1 MDGKLNIIREER
13 PGYIIFRLEGRI
25 DAYWSKYLDE
35 ALDNAFRDREYN
47 IALDMCNIEYL
58 SSLGIRSLIKY
69 AKMAK
74 GVNGIFGISA
84 LSKEVQTVLEMVGLA
99 GMMEWKAPASNED
112 KAEEST
118 LECESE
124 GFVFKAVEIKGK
136 ENNTFKCT
144 LNGDPEGIKKGFT
157 QKDCISAKFG
167 SGKYGLGLGA
177 IGSGFED
184 CQSRFGEYI
193 ALGDAVAFMPS
204 GGVNTPDF
212 MITEGNLIPS
222 INMLYGISLEGS
234 FSRFIKFAPSENK
247 KSIPLSK
254 IIRAVAANTGF
265 REFAMVMMAESKGMV
280 GVALKRSPVTIENNE
295 IFSFPQIKDNLNLT
309 TEPEY
314 TGDISLSL
322 SIITSDED
330 SPLRRFTRESAPD
343 HDNPEKLR
351 HHTHSAIF
359 GYKPIAKSQIGAEEA
374 IKILFDEERLGSV
387 MHLLN
392 DRRDAT
398 GAGESEFTQG
408 VCWIGKIDKF

>member
-13 PGYIIFRLEGRI
+13 PGHILFRLEGRI

-35 ALDNAFRDREYN
+35 ALDNAFREREYN
-47 IALDMCNIEYL
+47 IALDMGNIEYL
-58 SSLGIRSLIKY
+58 SSLGIRSLIRY

-74 GVNGIFGISA
+74 GVNGVFGISA
-84 LSKEVQTVLEMVGLA
+84 SSKEVQAVLEMVGLA
-99 GMMEWKAPASNED
+99 GMLEWKRPEINADKTED
-112 KAEEST
+112 KTTEFQED
-118 LECESE
+118 
-124 GFVFKAVEIKGK
+124 GFIFKVSEIKGK
-136 ENNTFKCT
+136 ENGTFKCT

-177 IGSGFED
+177 IGSGFDD
-184 CQSRFGEYI
+184 CKSRFGEYI

-204 GGVNTPDF
+204 GDVNTPDF
-212 MITEGNLIPS
+212 MITEGSLIPS

-234 FSRFIKFAPSENK
+234 FSHFIKFSPSENR
-247 KSIPLSK
+247 KSVTLSS
-254 IIRAVAANTGF
+254 IINTLAQKTGF
-265 REFAMVMMAESKGMV
+265 REFAMIMMAESKGLV
-280 GVALKRSPVTIENNE
+280 GVALRRSPVALENDE
-295 IFSFPQIKDNLNLT
+295 LFSFPQIKENLNLT

-322 SIITSDED
+322 SIVTRNET
-330 SPLRRFTRESAPD
+330 SPLRRFTRETAPTFE
-343 HDNPEKLR
+343 NPQKLR

-359 GYKPIAKSQIGAEEA
+359 GYKPIAKSQIAVEEA
-374 IKILFDEERLGSV
+374 IKSLFDEERLESV